1 MKDDFEQWYKSVEE
15 YKNSNGLKKYFNQ
28 NMEQQYGMYGLDMNK
43 RNRIRTEQGIQISV
57 LQEKA
62 VPHIIKNVAEYLNHK
77 EFQNASNE
85 ENDSFAS
92 NIVNFGDHN
101 A

>member
-1 MKDDFEQWYKSVEE
+1 M
-15 YKNSNGLKKYFNQ
+15 KKYFNQ